1 MHASNPTVTRRHF
14 VRTATAAAAASL
26 ATVTNGQSPSAASAP
41 SPARKSAAG
50 KLNIAIIGVRG
61 PGYGHLREL
70 INGENI
76 VALCDVDNTHMSHT
90 VLQVSE
96 AGHPEILR
104 AKRFQDYRKL
114 FAEMADAIDAVVVAT
129 PDHHHF
135 PAAMLAI
142 RHRKHVFVQ
151 KPLTRTVGE
160 ARALKAAARAAG
172 VMTQMGN
179 QYHASEGI
187 RLVREWFELGLLG
200 EVREV
205 VAWVPGNAS
214 RFLYRPAAIP
224 PASGFIDTHFD
235 WDVWL
240 GPSPQRDFAPGC
252 YHAKRWRGWWDFGT
266 GLLGDWA
273 CHTLDAP
280 YWSLQLGAPIS
291 VEAEV
296 SESNPWFVPKTAVIR
311 YEFPARGKL
320 PPVKLTWHEG
330 GPKPAVPR
338 DWEAG
343 KPLPAAGMMM
353 LGSRNTLITGTS
365 PESPRLVS
373 AAAMDELK
381 RNRPERWLDRVPGGH
396 LAEWTRAIKGE
407 GPAPGSNFVDYAADL
422 TQVALLGL
430 VAMRTGRRIEWDNRA
445 GRITNDVAL
454 NKHIEIHARN
464 GWKVT

>member
-1 MHASNPTVTRRHF
+1 MHASKLPLTRRRF
-14 VRTATAAAAASL
+14 MRAATAAAAAASL
-26 ATVTNGQSPSAASAP
+26 ASIEGRAATAPAAASRK
-41 SPARKSAAG
+41 SPAD
-50 KLNIAIIGVRG
+50 KLNVACIGLRG

-70 INGENI
+70 IDTEKI

-96 AGHPEILR
+96 AGHPEILK
-104 AKRFQDYRKL
+104 AKRYQDYRKM
-114 FAEMADAIDAVVVAT
+114 FAEMADQIDAVVVAT

-142 RHRKHVFVQ
+142 KHRKHVFVQ

-160 ARALKAAARAAG
+160 ARALKEAARAAG
-172 VMTQMGN
+172 VVTQMGN

-214 RFLYRPAAIP
+214 RFLHRPAAIP
-224 PASGFIDTHFD
+224 PAPGFIDTQID

-240 GPSPQRDFAPGC
+240 GPSPQREFSPGV

-280 YWSLQLGAPIS
+280 YWALQLGAPTSI
-291 VEAEV
+291 EAEV
-296 SESNPWFVPKTAVIR
+296 SELNPWFVPKTAVIR

-320 PPVKLTWHEG
+320 PPVKLTWYEG
-330 GPKPAVPR
+330 GPKPAPPR
-338 DWEAG
+338 DWEQG

-373 AAAMDELK
+373 TAAMDELK
-381 RNRPERWLDRVPGGH
+381 RNRPKRWLDRVPGGH
-396 LAEWTRAIKGE
+396 IAEWIRAMKGA
-407 GPAPGSNFVDYAADL
+407 GPSPGSNFVDYAADL
-422 TQVALLGL
+422 TQVALLGV
-430 VAMRTGRRIEWDNRA
+430 VAMRTGKRLEWDNRA
-445 GRITNDVAL
+445 ARIANDAAL
-454 NKHIEIHARN
+454 NQHLEIQARD
-464 GWKVT
+464 GWQMT